1 MKKRGIAALFAALVV
16 ITAAL
21 SGCQKPAEK
30 DQLDEIKAAGKIRI
44 AMEGTWAPWTYHDE
58 NDKLVGYDV
67 EVGEAIAKKLGVKA
81 EFYEGEWDGLF
92 AGLDGGRY
100 DVIINGVDWT
110 EERAKKYDFSDPYLY
125 IHTVVIAK
133 SDNDTIHSF
142 EDLKDKKTA
151 NSLEST
157 YMLIAEQYGA
167 EVLGVDSLEETI
179 NMVLAGRVDATLNAE
194 VSFDDYMTVH
204 PDAALKVVATSED
217 ASNVVIPFK
226 KGDAS
231 ASFREAVSKAI
242 KELHE
247 DGTLSALSEKYFGKD
262 YTKK

>member
-1 MKKRGIAALFAALVV
+1 MKKYWKAVSMVLALAIAVTGLLA
-16 ITAAL
+16 
-21 SGCQKPAEK
+21 GCKKTGEK
-30 DQLDEIKAAGKIRI
+30 TQLEEIQAAGKIRI

-58 NDKLVGYDV
+58 TGALVGYDV
-67 EVGEAIAKKLGVKA
+67 EVGKAIASKLGVEA

-100 DVIINGVDWT
+100 DVIINGGDWT
-110 EERAKKYDFSDPYLY
+110 EERSTKYDFSDPYLY
-125 IHTVVIAK
+125 IYTVVIAK

-142 EDLKDKKTA
+142 EDLNGKKTA

-157 YMLIAEQYGA
+157 YMLIAEEYGA

-194 VSFDDYMTVH
+194 VSFDDYMNVH
-204 PDAALKVVATSED
+204 PDAADT
-217 ASNVVIPFK
+217 SNVVIPFR
-226 KGDAS
+226 KGEQS
-231 ASFREAVSKAI
+231 KSSREAVTKAI
-242 KELHE
+242 QELHA

-262 YTKK
+262 YSKK